1 MVGPT
6 YTIQI
11 LKSAPEREIVWIRLE
26 RECERFILLFAFFL
40 VVSSGDFGGD
50 FVGDSGRRR
59 RGVSYAAAWIRAG
72 YVAAVI
78 PLEFAVWASPS
89 CPRAPSPLFLRW
101 VCFDSSPASF
111 VSLLLDSLLFC
122 SASCAP
128 FADGERERVIE
139 GEVDDFV
146 VSFSSS
152 PATRWRFSEATR
164 LLFGESTRRL
174 LLLRRCRAVDC
185 ARLFQWL
192 SFLFFFLFCSF
203 PSPI

>member
-50 FVGDSGRRR
+50 FVGDSGKRR
-59 RGVSYAAAWIRAG
+59 RGVSYAAVWIHAG

-78 PLEFAVWASPS
+78 PLEFAVWASLS

-128 FADGERERVIE
+128 FADGERESYRRR
-139 GEVDDFV
+139 G
-146 VSFSSS
+146 
-152 PATRWRFSEATR
+152 WRF
-164 LLFGESTRRL
+164 RRL
-174 LLLRRCRAVDC
+174 VLIVSGDA
-185 ARLFQWL
+185 AA
-192 SFLFFFLFCSF
+192 
-203 PSPI
+203 I